1 MVINFDGVK
10 KESVQFREEYP
21 ELTLSLEKLLGW
33 IVGVKQGGGL
43 FPLGIHELTQKIST
57 DDLQSKYPNIIT
69 KIERV
74 REKYQNV
81 SEYFCQNIKV
91 YQILKEY
98 AMIPLSLEDP
108 NNFGIN

>member
-1 MVINFDGVK
+1 MAINLDGVK
-10 KESVQFREEYP
+10 KESVQFREEHP

-43 FPLGIHELTQKIST
+43 FPLGINGLTQRISNE
-57 DDLQSKYPNIIT
+57 DLPSKYPNITT
-69 KIERV
+69 KIGRV
-74 REKYQNV
+74 KEKYPNV

-91 YQILKEY
+91 YQILKKY